1 MKPKTGIIY
10 ACDTSDREL
19 GVHLI
24 GQVAPY
30 IDVVKVGLEAMTLED
45 ENGVTLASSFRARA
59 KRASLGC
66 FWDIKM
72 LDVKNTMAASA
83 KNIAASGV
91 DMFTL
96 HANASDSALSAV
108 ALAAEE
114 SNVLALAVTVL
125 TDLDDDM
132 CRSRF
137 GTTAR
142 KAVLQFAR
150 IAYGCGIRGF
160 VCSAQEA
167 ALLRS
172 DLPDSDKIILVTP
185 AIRPSWSV
193 GTDEQK
199 RVTTPTDAARASA
212 DYIVVGRPI
221 SNPPLSMGHAQAA
234 RMIRE
239 ELDAA

>member
-10 ACDTSDREL
+10 ACDTSDQEL
-19 GVHLI
+19 GIHLI

-30 IDVVKVGLEAMTLED
+30 IDVVKVGLEAMTIED
-45 ENGVTLASSFRARA
+45 ENGVTLASSFRACA
-59 KRASLGC
+59 KRASRGC

-72 LDVKNTMAASA
+72 LDVENTMAASA
-83 KNIAASGV
+83 KNIAASNI

-96 HANASDSALSAV
+96 HAHASDGALSAV
-108 ALAAEE
+108 AQVAEE
-114 SNVLALAVTVL
+114 NHVLALAVTVL
-125 TDLDDDM
+125 TDLDFVM
-132 CRSRF
+132 CQSRF
-137 GTTAR
+137 DTTAK
-142 KAVLQFAR
+142 KAVLRFAR

-160 VCSAQEA
+160 VCSAQET

-185 AIRPSWSV
+185 AIRPAWSV
-193 GTDEQK
+193 GSDEQK
-199 RVTTPTDAARASA
+199 RVTTPTDAARAGA

-221 SNPPLSMGHAQAA
+221 SKPPLSMGHAQAA